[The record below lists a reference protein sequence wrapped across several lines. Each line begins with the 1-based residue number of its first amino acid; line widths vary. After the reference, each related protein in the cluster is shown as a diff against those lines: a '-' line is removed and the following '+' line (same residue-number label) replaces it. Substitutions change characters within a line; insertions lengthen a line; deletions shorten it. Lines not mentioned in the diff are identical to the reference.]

1 MGLSRFGIAAVVIGA
16 ALTVSGCS
24 GGETPP
30 PTSSP
35 QPAVSSAAP
44 ASAVYKVSP
53 LDLCQATDI
62 KALAAELKLTVNGT
76 DNSPSPE
83 GPGAACLWRMKSADG
98 NMSTLRVQAVVHSS
112 AEEATRA
119 FQAQQSNILKSDGP
133 ISGLGDQAE
142 GRTLDSDL
150 GFKQSEYMVHLRT
163 GNLTAK
169 AWISLGAKAFT
180 PKQTLATKMN
190 ELARTTLATVSSAWK
205 Q

>member
-1 MGLSRFGIAAVVIGA
+1 
-16 ALTVSGCS
+16 
-24 GGETPP
+24 
-30 PTSSP
+30 
-35 QPAVSSAAP
+35 
-44 ASAVYKVSP
+44 VYKASP
-53 LDLCQATDI
+53 LDLCQLTDI
-62 KALAAELKLTVNGT
+62 KALAADLKLTVNGN

-98 NMSTLRVQAVVHSS
+98 NMSTLRIQAVVHSS
-112 AEEATRA
+112 EDEATRA

-142 GRTLDSDL
+142 GRTLDSDV

-169 AWISLGAKAFT
+169 AWISLGAKEYT

-190 ELARTTLATVSSAWK
+190 ELARTTLATVSGAWK